1 MIQTTDYKQ
10 YKMQKLHHAGF
21 AHTYLETALEEYRQ
35 DGDSESFLL
44 ALRDVIEAQGGMQ
57 ELSNK
62 INIPKQSLTKVLSK
76 NGNPRLDAL
85 DAILEGL
92 GFRLSIEPFHT

>member
-1 MIQTTDYKQ
+1 MIQTTDYQQ
-10 YKMQKLHHAGF
+10 YKMQKLQHADF
-21 AHTYLETALEEYRQ
+21 AHTYLETALEEFRQ
-35 DGDSESFLL
+35 DGDSETFLL

-57 ELSNK
+57 KLSNK
-62 INIPKQSLTKVLSK
+62 INISKQSLSKVLSK

-92 GFRLSIEPFHT
+92 GFRLTIEPIHS